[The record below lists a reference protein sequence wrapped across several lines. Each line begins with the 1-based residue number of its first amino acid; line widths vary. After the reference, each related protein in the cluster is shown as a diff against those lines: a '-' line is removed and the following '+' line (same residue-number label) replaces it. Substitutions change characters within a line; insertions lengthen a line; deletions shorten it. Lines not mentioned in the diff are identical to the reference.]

1 MEYPKERCWIER
13 RKNTRRNVGLLFL
26 VPIWRDLMSLLR
38 SAGDPPAQQTAAHPE
53 EPCWIW
59 RRQNTHSDGEMFP
72 PNRFELFKLL
82 LDIRL
87 GIYWVIPK
95 EPLLSQYSDQTKT
108 SQIWVMRSVSHMP
121 TRSLSHPA
129 LGLQR
134 LFKVIG
140 SNIEQQII
148 AHQRSCDAA
157 DDAKILT
164 RKKAYFPSINLTS
177 RHCHLFD
184 LPIQQSNAFLSPYP
198 IPQNIFF

>member
-1 MEYPKERCWIER
+1 
-13 RKNTRRNVGLLFL
+13 
-26 VPIWRDLMSLLR
+26 
-38 SAGDPPAQQTAAHPE
+38 
-53 EPCWIW
+53 
-59 RRQNTHSDGEMFP
+59 MFP
-72 PNRFELFKLL
+72 PSRFELFKLL

-198 IPQNIFF
+198 IPQNIFFSKGHLFCFCFITLGKWRKGMIHFLIWIFGSPANRRRKLISC